1 MLQPESNAAEKQRVE
16 NLRSYSILDTM
27 PEEDYDNLTAIAA
40 SICDTPV
47 SLISLIDENRQW
59 FKSNHGLDTSET
71 LREFAF
77 CAHAI
82 NEPGKVF
89 AVRDARTDERF
100 KDNPLVTGEPYV
112 IFYTGVPLVTF
123 EGFALGTLCVIDH
136 KPRKLTEKQISGLK
150 ALSKQV
156 INLLELRKIRRE
168 HEEALGKLNQQN
180 QDLERF
186 AYVAAHDLKM
196 PAVNI
201 MNMGRLFFKIFGESL
216 DERGREILDIITN
229 SAINLSSL
237 VDGLLEYSRCEKV
250 LQEKKQVILMTDIK
264 KEIAAM
270 FYNNPEVNIN
280 VLTTV
285 DQIKINKSALSQIL
299 SNLILNAVKY
309 NNKAVT
315 RIEIGI
321 AETASQYEF
330 YLKDNGPGILPEHH
344 KRIFAIFEVMVPE
357 DRFGAR
363 GNGIGLATVKKLVD
377 QMGGNIEVKS
387 EAGEGA
393 CFYFN
398 LPV

>member
-59 FKSNHGLDTSET
+59 FKSKHGLDTSET

-196 PAVNI
+196 PVVNI

-237 VDGLLEYSRCEKV
+237 VDGLLDYSKCEKV

-315 RIEIGI
+315 KIEIGI
-321 AETASQYEF
+321 AENASQYEF

-344 KRIFAIFEVMVPE
+344 NRIFAIFEVMVPE

-377 QMGGNIEVKS
+377 QMGGNIEVRS

>member
-1 MLQPESNAAEKQRVE
+1 MLQPVSNAAEKDRVD

-59 FKSNHGLDTSET
+59 FKSSHGLETAET

-82 NEPGKVF
+82 NEPGNVF
-89 AVRDARTDERF
+89 AVGDARTDERF
-100 KDNPLVTGEPYV
+100 RNNPFVTGEPHV
-112 IFYTGVPLVTF
+112 IFYTGVPLVSF

-136 KPRKLTEKQISGLK
+136 KPRKLTEEQISGLT

-156 INLLELRKIRRE
+156 INLLEMRKIRRE
-168 HEEALGKLNQQN
+168 HEEALFKLNQQN

-186 AYVAAHDLKM
+186 AYVAAHDLKT

-201 MNMGRLFFKIFGESL
+201 MNMGRLFVKMFGESL
-216 DERGREILDIITN
+216 DEKAREILDIITN

-237 VDGLLEYSRCEKV
+237 VDGLLDYSKCEKV
-250 LQEKKQVILMTDIK
+250 LQEKKQVILIADVK

-270 FYNNPEVNIN
+270 FYSNPEVHIN
-280 VLTTV
+280 VHTSI
-285 DQIKINKSALSQIL
+285 DQIKVNKSALSQIL

-309 NNKAVT
+309 NNKPIT
-315 RIEIGI
+315 EIEIGI
-321 AETASQYEF
+321 AGTGSQYEF
-330 YLKDNGPGILPEHH
+330 YLKDNGPGILPEHY
-344 KRIFAIFEVMVPE
+344 KKIFTIFEVVSSE
-357 DRFGAR
+357 DRFGNR
-363 GNGIGLATVKKLVD
+363 GNGIGLATVKRLID
-377 QMGGNIEVKS
+377 QMGGNIEVRTETGK
-387 EAGEGA
+387 GA

-398 LPV
+398 LPA